1 MSFIEDTL
9 KRLGVDSYED
19 MTEAEKATYDSWL
32 TQMSK
37 DITVND
43 IRDNIRGMQNSVI
56 LELSE
61 EPEFIY
67 SKIFPFLKIQNPK
80 NVYLKARLKNYL
92 MLSAFLSSP
101 EEARKTIERNLQQLK

>member
-1 MSFIEDTL
+1 MSFLEDTL
-9 KRLGVDSYED
+9 KRLGIDSYD
-19 MTEAEKATYDSWL
+19 GMSEAEKTTYDSWL
-32 TQMSK
+32 AQMSK

-43 IRDNIRGMQNSVI
+43 IRDNVRSMQSSVI

-67 SKIFPFLKIQNPK
+67 SKIFPFLKRSNPK
-80 NVYLKARLKNYL
+80 NIYLKARLKNYL

-101 EEARKTIERNLQQLK
+101 EEARKTVERNLQQLQ